1 MLQIKI
7 TELSSSS
14 PNKTAKKYN
23 LRIYKL
29 LIKTRWS
36 HKKQISQSYDIS
48 LLKLKLNYENHM
60 KPKNEKK
67 MTTKN
72 QKKTTSLVVRK
83 ISLNWMLG
91 FLISTLLSYTISQRE
106 AKNNQYCQ
114 KSIILSHYNEDTLA
128 FQKLLSHGQYRTK
141 MSRNKPNPSA
151 YS

>member
-14 PNKTAKKYN
+14 PNKTAKKHN

-60 KPKNEKK
+60 KPKMKRNDHKK
-67 MTTKN
+67 
-72 QKKTTSLVVRK
+72 QK
-83 ISLNWMLG
+83 
-91 FLISTLLSYTISQRE
+91 
-106 AKNNQYCQ
+106 Q
-114 KSIILSHYNEDTLA
+114 K
-128 FQKLLSHGQYRTK
+128 QKVL
-141 MSRNKPNPSA
+141 
-151 YS
+151 